1 VPLWFLFEQRG
12 TIQEATANHSISE
25 SNLVQTK
32 NEIILRLKNAYTDY
46 TNNQK
51 QLKTYIHDI
60 IPQAEEVYRTA
71 KRSFDEGELS
81 YLEYMQA
88 KQLMINARE
97 NYITALFN
105 YNQTL
110 IMLEEIIGKN
120 LSELEN

>member
-1 VPLWFLFEQRG
+1 
-12 TIQEATANHSISE
+12 
-25 SNLVQTK
+25 VQTK

-46 TNNQK
+46 TNNQQ

-110 IMLEEIIGKN
+110 IVLEEIIGKN